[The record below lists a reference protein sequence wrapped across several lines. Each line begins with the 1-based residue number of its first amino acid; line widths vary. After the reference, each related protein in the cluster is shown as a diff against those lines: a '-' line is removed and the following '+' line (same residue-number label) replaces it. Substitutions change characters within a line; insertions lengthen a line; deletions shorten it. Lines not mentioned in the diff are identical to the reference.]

1 MSVDPN
7 ALRLVVNADDFGF
20 SPTIDRGILHA
31 HRCGIVTST
40 SIIGT
45 CADPAAV
52 KAALA
57 DAPRLGIGVHLT
69 LSGAA
74 PLAAPDQIRSLLNT
88 QGVLPPHARDVFV
101 RWARGDLRGDEVTK
115 EFDAQVGRL
124 RDLGL
129 SVDHL
134 DTHRHIGFLPVV
146 AEAVQTVAR
155 RHGIAGIRTSAERP
169 TLAWITDA
177 KRGAMAAALGGLS
190 WFSRRGLGA
199 LRHGPQTWGYM
210 ESGQLDE
217 IRILE
222 IFGRLGPGPHELIC
236 HPGENDDPET
246 SGDESTWRYL
256 RARERDA
263 LCSSTILHA
272 IEHRKIHLCRWADLF

>member
-1 MSVDPN
+1 MTVDPN

-45 CADPAAV
+45 CADPGAV

-57 DAPRLGIGVHLT
+57 EAPRLGVGVHLT

-74 PLAAPDQIRSLLNT
+74 PLAPRTTIRSLLNT
-88 QGVLPPHARDVFV
+88 HGTLPPHARDVFV
-101 RWARGDLRGDEVTK
+101 AWARGDLRGDDIVR

-129 SVDHL
+129 VIDHL
-134 DTHRHIGFLPVV
+134 NTHRHIGFLPVV
-146 AEAVQTVAR
+146 ADAVQTVAR
-155 RHGIAGIRTSAERP
+155 RHNIPGIRSSAERP

-177 KRGAMAAALGGLS
+177 KRGVVAAALSSLS
-190 WFSRRGLGA
+190 WFSRRRLGA

-236 HPGENDDPET
+236 HPGEGDD
-246 SGDESTWRYL
+246 DESSGQDAQFRYL

-263 LCSSTILHA
+263 LCSPTILHA
-272 IEHRKIHLCRWADLF
+272 IDHRKIQLCRWADLF